1 MRGLERSQPARA
13 RLYML
18 ARLHRAELYRL
29 SHASIRR
36 EFTLKKQLTLHSLRL
51 QPKRR
56 FRRSPV
62 RTTQDERKRST
73 FRRREPRQRTL
84 GGRGAAA
91 GDPDQQRQRRYR
103 RNRGEDKERHPTE
116 LVREYPAGRRHQR
129 ASHRRDRREQRV
141 LSSSVRRRA

>member
-73 FRRREPRQRTL
+73 FRRRESRQRTL
-84 GGRGAAA
+84 GGGGLCLANQTSSASA
-91 GDPDQQRQRRYR
+91 GIVATVVSRKNDTQPSLSASIPP
-103 RNRGEDKERHPTE
+103 EDAT
-116 LVREYPAGRRHQR
+116 
-129 ASHRRDRREQRV
+129 
-141 LSSSVRRRA
+141 SVRPIAATEESSAY